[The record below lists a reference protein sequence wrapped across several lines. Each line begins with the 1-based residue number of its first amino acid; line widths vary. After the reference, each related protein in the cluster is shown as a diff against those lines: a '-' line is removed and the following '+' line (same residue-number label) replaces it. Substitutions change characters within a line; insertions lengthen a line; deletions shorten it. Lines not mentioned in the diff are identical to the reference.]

1 MWKGGGKGERQR
13 KMWKGGVKRGKTK
26 EDVEGEEKGKDKGRC
41 GRGEEKGK
49 DKGRCG
55 STTSKNGQICRSKVS
70 SRQPRTLN
78 KENPGSNHIAAFS
91 KL

>member
-1 MWKGGGKGERQR
+1 MVRAHYSSQQHRQKNYAGHCGR
-13 KMWKGGVKRGKTK
+13 
-26 EDVEGEEKGKDKGRC
+26 GEEKGKDKGRC